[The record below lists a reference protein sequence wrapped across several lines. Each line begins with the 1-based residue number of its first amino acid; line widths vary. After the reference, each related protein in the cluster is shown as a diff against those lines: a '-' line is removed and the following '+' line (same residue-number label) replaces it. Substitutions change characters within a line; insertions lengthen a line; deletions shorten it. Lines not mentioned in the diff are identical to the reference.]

1 MKAIT
6 QRALELIMLIALAGC
21 AITPYEQLN
30 LDTTTEFRQPSIG
43 KAGVYVYQWKTG
55 IIGAA
60 MDVNFEIRGLRKIA
74 LNTGEYGYFEVAPGQ
89 YDYKVM
95 GGFSP
100 IFVPVKFEAGK
111 NYFFR
116 AALSGASDTSFLV
129 RDQPEIDDTKRNI
142 LDGRY
147 EAHDAD

>member
-74 LNTGEYGYFEVAPGQ
+74 LNTGEYGR
-89 YDYKVM
+89 
-95 GGFSP
+95 
-100 IFVPVKFEAGK
+100 IFPNLRSRQV
-111 NYFFR
+111 
-116 AALSGASDTSFLV
+116 
-129 RDQPEIDDTKRNI
+129 
-142 LDGRY
+142 
-147 EAHDAD
+147 